1 MPLDDWRSKLAKAV
15 KTVKDGTGEL
25 YQTTKINVDLGKE
38 QDNLKKL
45 YYEIGK
51 KVHEIYQYGGSLG
64 KVF

>member
-45 YYEIGK
+45 
-51 KVHEIYQYGGSLG
+51 
-64 KVF
+64 